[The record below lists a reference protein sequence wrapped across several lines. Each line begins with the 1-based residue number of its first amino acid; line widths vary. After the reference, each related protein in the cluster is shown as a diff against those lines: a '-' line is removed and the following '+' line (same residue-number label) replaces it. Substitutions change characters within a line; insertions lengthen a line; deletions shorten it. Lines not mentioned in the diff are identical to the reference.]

1 MRAAV
6 RLGLLVI
13 TAAMLAASPAG
24 GGQSAG
30 ERGEP
35 RTPMIETLA
44 PGAFDSAVAARAEVH
59 ASYRVDATVRVPL
72 LFGSVPVADRA
83 AVGVASFRVR
93 DLPDPTGEA
102 ARTLRAYEF
111 FAASDPER
119 ARGLNRLGFLREAA
133 WIEDHVTRRTVQ
145 FGVVSSD
152 RAGSRAEAQ
161 RGLDDG
167 DPSRAQAVSVLDT
180 VIGPGAARSEV
191 VRLSVGGLWRRAGD
205 LYEEVRPRWGAER
218 PDEAGT
224 LVNDPRRYDRPV
236 GFLGA
241 LQASLR
247 QAAAAVASGAGCA
260 DARQRYV
267 HDNGLYALA
276 RRGCRTDAK
285 RARTHREEGLV
296 GAGDE
301 VHRLDYRIETARG
314 RRKKIESFRLWVV
327 LPAAAAGAPDDGE
340 PILPLAF
347 EFRPRKYLELRAR
360 RIPRPA
366 APTAPAAPAATTLSA
381 SVSVP
386 EQ

>member
-1 MRAAV
+1 MRAAA
-6 RLGLLVI
+6 RLGLLVM

-30 ERGEP
+30 EPGEP

-44 PGAFDSAVAARAEVH
+44 PGAFDPAVAARAEVH
-59 ASYRVDATVRVPL
+59 VSYRVDATVRVPL

-93 DLPDPTGEA
+93 DLPDPTGQA
-102 ARTLRAYEF
+102 TRTLRTYEF

-133 WIEDHVTRRTVQ
+133 WIEEHVTRRTVQ

-152 RAGSRAEAQ
+152 RSGSRKEAE
-161 RGLDDG
+161 RDLDDG
-167 DPSRAQAVSVLDT
+167 DPGRTQPVSVLDT

-205 LYEEVRPRWGAER
+205 LYDEVRPRWGAER
-218 PDEAGT
+218 PHEAGT
-224 LVNDPRRYDRPV
+224 LVNDPPRYDRPI

-247 QAAAAVASGAGCA
+247 QAADAVASGAGCP

-267 HDNGLYALA
+267 HDNGLYVLA

-296 GAGDE
+296 GAADV

-314 RRKKIESFRLWVV
+314 RRKIESFRLWAV

-340 PILPLAF
+340 PVLPLAF

-360 RIPRPA
+360 RVPPA
-366 APTAPAAPAATTLSA
+366 AEPAPPAAPAATTLSA
-381 SVSVP
+381 SVSMP

>member
-1 MRAAV
+1 MRAAA
-6 RLGLLVI
+6 RLGLLVM
-13 TAAMLAASPAG
+13 TAGMLAASPAG

-35 RTPMIETLA
+35 RTPMIEALA
-44 PGAFDSAVAARAEVH
+44 PGAFDPGTAARAEVH
-59 ASYRVDATVRVPL
+59 VSYRVDATVRVPL

-93 DLPDPTGEA
+93 DLPDPARET
-102 ARTLRAYEF
+102 RTLRAYEF

-133 WIEDHVTRRTVQ
+133 WIEDQVTRRTVQ
-145 FGVVSSD
+145 FGVISSD
-152 RAGSRAEAQ
+152 RAGSRAEAE
-161 RGLDDG
+161 RNLDDG
-167 DPSRAQAVSVLDT
+167 DPGRDQAVSVLDT

-191 VRLSVGGLWRRAGD
+191 VRLSVGGLRRRADD
-205 LYEEVRPRWGAER
+205 LYDEVRPRWGAER
-218 PDEAGT
+218 PADAGT
-224 LVNDPRRYDRPV
+224 LVNDPPLYDRPV

-247 QAAAAVASGAGCA
+247 QAAEAVGSGGERA
-260 DARQRYV
+260 DAHHRYV
-267 HDNGLYALA
+267 HDDALYVLA
-276 RRGCRTDAK
+276 RRGCRTDTK
-285 RARTHREEGLV
+285 RARTYREEGLI

-301 VHRLDYRIETARG
+301 VHRLDYRIETVRG
-314 RRKKIESFRLWVV
+314 GRKIESFRLWAV
-327 LPAAAAGAPDDGE
+327 LPASAAAGAEDGA

-360 RIPRPA
+360 RIPPPA
-366 APTAPAAPAATTLSA
+366 APTLSA
-381 SVSVP
+381 SASVP

>member
-1 MRAAV
+1 M
-6 RLGLLVI
+6 
-13 TAAMLAASPAG
+13 
-24 GGQSAG
+24 
-30 ERGEP
+30 
-35 RTPMIETLA
+35 
-44 PGAFDSAVAARAEVH
+44 
-59 ASYRVDATVRVPL
+59 
-72 LFGSVPVADRA
+72 
-83 AVGVASFRVR
+83 R
-93 DLPDPTGEA
+93 DLPDPTGQA
-102 ARTLRAYEF
+102 TRTLRTYEF

-133 WIEDHVTRRTVQ
+133 WIEDHTTRRTVQ

-152 RAGSRAEAQ
+152 RADSRKDAE
-161 RGLDDG
+161 RNLDDG
-167 DPSRAQAVSVLDT
+167 DPGRAQAVSVLDT

-191 VRLSVGGLWRRAGD
+191 VRLSVGGLWRRADD

-224 LVNDPRRYDRPV
+224 LVNDPRRYDRPI

-247 QAAAAVASGAGCA
+247 QAAEAVASGARCP

-267 HDNGLYALA
+267 HDNGLYVLA

-296 GAGDE
+296 GAGDV
-301 VHRLDYRIETARG
+301 VHRLDYRIETAQG
-314 RRKKIESFRLWVV
+314 RRKIESFRLWAV

-360 RIPRPA
+360 RLPPA
-366 APTAPAAPAATTLSA
+366 AEPAPAAPTLSA
-381 SVSVP
+381 SVSMP